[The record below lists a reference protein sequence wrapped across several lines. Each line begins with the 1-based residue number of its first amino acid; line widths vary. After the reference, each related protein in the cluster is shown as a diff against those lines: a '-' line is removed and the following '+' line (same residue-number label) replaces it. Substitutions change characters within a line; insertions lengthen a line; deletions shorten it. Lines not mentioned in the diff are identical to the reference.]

1 MNTRFT
7 RPSSKSF
14 FLPLALLTGT
24 TVAWLIYRSQQPRFP
39 RKTWQP
45 VLAQLYGKEQA
56 QQLTN
61 QAEAVYHQI
70 LAEADLP
77 RSRPLQTHLAGN
89 ILPGL
94 AMYRVFLEA
103 EAGDRQAA
111 LNRISPLFKAWTMQR
126 YTPLMRLLKIFP
138 APAPLFRLG
147 AALQMTSFPKQG
159 WEFAWLENNSQR
171 IAFNAHSCYYLKTLT
186 AYGAPELTPSFCQI
200 DDWMGEMLP
209 PPILFHR
216 TQTLG
221 RGGTCCDFEYTLR

>member
-1 MNTRFT
+1 MNTRST
-7 RPSSKSF
+7 HLSSKSSW
-14 FLPLALLTGT
+14 LPLALLTGAAA
-24 TVAWLIYRSQQPRFP
+24 AWLIYRAQQPRFP

-45 VLAQLYGKEQA
+45 ILAQLYDTDQA
-56 QQLTN
+56 QQLVAR
-61 QAEAVYHQI
+61 AEANYQQL
-70 LAEADLP
+70 LAEANLP
-77 RSRPLQTHLAGN
+77 RSRALRMHLSGN

-94 AMYRVFLEA
+94 AMYRILLEV

-111 LNRISPLFKAWTMQR
+111 LNRISSLFKAWTVQR
-126 YTPLMRLLKIFP
+126 YTPLMGLLKVFP
-138 APAPLFRLG
+138 APALLFRLG

-159 WEFAWLENNSQR
+159 WEFAWLENSSQR

-221 RGGTCCDFEYTLR
+221 RGDTCCDFEYTLR